1 MKTKLII
8 ASMIFVSLISPLYG
22 AVVEDTFSTGP
33 LNPMWTLDQ
42 SPTAYASGGGFTI
55 PGDGIA
61 RFNSSGNATYAHLEA
76 SIVVPAGGARV
87 DSIARQ
93 DNYPIA
99 SFGMGVAIYFDH
111 DNFIAIKQGAAGD
124 QQGWLRYGFVNGVN
138 VYQTLEA
145 GPLLRSYFLV
155 SGVELTATQINFYG
169 SSINPLADHYG
180 KTGATALATEHL
192 LGTMA
197 RPASFVGNALVIV
210 GLGYESDASYALNPD
225 FNNDIGS
232 DAWAFA
238 GIDYVRIETASDFF
252 LPMDFDQNYR
262 VDFEDFAE
270 FAMQWMQCS
279 DPNNSNCD
287 QYWKTDTFEVW
298 DIDPYINIVK
308 TQVPPSSERL
318 SSFSMQMAKNEYRD
332 EVFMVSNKS
341 ATDIVNLEITV
352 QPLGG
357 LPANAILVEQTL
369 YTKNKSSVETA
380 DGVYPLTGSVEIP
393 TGQSR
398 QFRLRFDSRF
408 SGIAAGNYSFNVML
422 KDVDGGMRKTLPGTL
437 QVWNIQLPGYDV
449 LPNNTWAE
457 LANVE
462 LGQPAVLPGAVQ
474 EMKKY
479 GLNQVFITPDEIPNA
494 SSVDDNGNILAFN
507 TTAFDARV
515 SAIKSA
521 WDSGSGTDKLQW
533 IISLSSKITG
543 PYSLGMNRGDIV
555 FPSVLWQTV
564 YGQYLSLLKARFAYH
579 GIAVADWMLA
589 FADESGVTTLQ
600 TLEIPVAE
608 FTKAADPT
616 IGTRCNSSAQP
627 GGSYDA
633 RYLAAFDVFQPHFD
647 TMVAN
652 PSILTWLKTSGKP
665 IWTYKTDPNMSIVG
679 KNVYDYYR
687 VYAWNLLKYGYNG
700 TGLWTYSAQGGGIN
714 SVWVYQT
721 YCYLLAFKHYA
732 NDDVVHARRY
742 EMYREGSDDYRYV
755 SALRSIA
762 AIKGRTAEAETL
774 IQQAITDITANVT
787 DTSRCEYWR
796 SQIAQRILTYQAL

>member
-1 MKTKLII
+1 
-8 ASMIFVSLISPLYG
+8 
-22 AVVEDTFSTGP
+22 VVEDTFSGSS
-33 LNPMWTLDQ
+33 LNPMWSWEQ
-42 SPTAYASGGGFTI
+42 SAGTWSMSGT
-55 PGDGIA
+55 DW
-61 RFNSSGNATYAHLEA
+61 RSSDTGEYEYAHLQTP
-76 SIVVPAGGARV
+76 IVVGAAGARADAV
-87 DSIARQ
+87 MRQ
-93 DNYPIA
+93 YYGA
-99 SFGMGVAIYFDH
+99 SSWGMGVGIYFDH
-111 DNFIAIKQGAAGD
+111 DNFIAIKQGAANG
-124 QQGWLRYGFVNGVN
+124 QSGWLKYGFVNGVN
-138 VYQTLEA
+138 VYSMLEA
-145 GPLLRSYFLV
+145 GPDLYSYFLV
-155 SGVELTATQINFYG
+155 SGVEITATQINFYG
-169 SSINPLADHYG
+169 SSINPLADHWG
-180 KTGATALATEHL
+180 ETGATALASEHL

-197 RPASFVGNALVIV
+197 RPASFTGNALVII
-210 GLGYESDASYALNPD
+210 GKGYESDASYALNPD
-225 FNNDIGS
+225 WDNTLSGS
-232 DAWAFA
+232 VNFGWNMV
-238 GIDYVRIETASDFF
+238 DYARIETASDFF
-252 LPMDFDQNYR
+252 LPMDFDQSYR

-298 DIDPYINIVK
+298 EIDPYINIVK
-308 TQVPPSSERL
+308 TQAPPSSERL

-422 KDVDGGMRKTLPGTL
+422 KDVDGGMWKTLPGTL

-479 GLNQVFITPDEIPNA
+479 GLNQVFITYDEIPNA
-494 SSVDDNGNILAFN
+494 SSVDDNGNILTFN

-533 IISLSSKITG
+533 IVSLSSKITG

-555 FPSVLWQTV
+555 FPSALWQTV

-616 IGTRCNSSAQP
+616 IGTICNSSAQP

-647 TMVAN
+647 SMVAN

-700 TGLWTYSAQGGGIN
+700 TGLWTYSAQGGGP
-714 SVWVYQT
+714 SVWEAQT

-755 SALRSIA
+755 SALRGIA

-796 SQIAQRILTYQAL
+796 SQIAQKILTYQAL